1 MRTATSCAS
10 VDSPVGRI
18 HLAANE
24 NGLTHLLFADYTS
37 HRPEGDGSV
46 AAASILAE
54 TERQLGE
61 YFAGQRRE
69 FELPLAPAGTEFQQK
84 VWRSLRGIPSG
95 QTISYAA
102 LAQCI
107 GQPKAVRAVG
117 AANGANPIAIIIPCH
132 RVIGAG
138 GRLTGYG
145 GGLQAK
151 KTLLELE
158 GVSLSFD

>member
-10 VDSPVGRI
+10 VDSPVGKI
-18 HLAANE
+18 HLAATE
-24 NGLTHLLFADYTS
+24 NGLTHLLFDDPIS
-37 HRPEGDGSV
+37 HRPEGDGSM

-54 TERQLGE
+54 TERQLRE
-61 YFAGQRRE
+61 YFTGQRHE
-69 FELPLAPAGTEFQQK
+69 FELPLAAKGTQFQQK
-84 VWRSLRGIPSG
+84 VWRSLQEIPYG

-102 LAQCI
+102 LAQRI

-117 AANGANPIAIIIPCH
+117 AANGANPIAIIVPCH

-145 GGLQAK
+145 GGLPAK
-151 KTLLELE
+151 KALLELE
-158 GVSLSFD
+158 GVSLEGD